1 MKHWPD
7 VIADVINQAAKNAG
21 LPELREGRGA
31 FDGDSW
37 VWAWFETDE
46 PRKVNASAREVLVRV
61 HPDALEKGFEIEIS
75 AVAWLL
81 EKRQIAE
88 KRNYYTRYVE
98 IRTVGR
104 NKNELESQIAEHL
117 CSASDGALEIAKS
130 LPTLEKRRNAMQ
142 LKMDEINLELTKR

>member
-7 VIADVINQAAKNAG
+7 VIGAVINRAAKNAG

-61 HPDALEKGFEIEIS
+61 HPDALEKGIEIEVS

-81 EKRQIAE
+81 EKRQIAD
-88 KRNYYTRYVE
+88 KRNYFTRYVE
-98 IRTVGR
+98 IRAVGR
-104 NKNELESQIAEHL
+104 NKNELESQIKEHL
-117 CSASDGALEIAKS
+117 YSAWEGVYEIAKS
-130 LPTLEKRRNAMQ
+130 LPTLEKRRDATQ
-142 LKMDEINLELTKR
+142 HKMDEINFELTK